1 MIKVGKVV
9 GTSHSLCIA
18 TDSNNCHI
26 LPLGQTGT
34 GKTTALRAISRSIAS
49 DGGRVLMLS
58 FNGTQ
63 DTMQVAGYVQRISVR
78 KTGFPFPILTPL
90 QRSDGE
96 KEEAVDVVEALIGVF
111 STVSRLDVRQKMELR
126 RAALKI
132 MHCSKPVSAFQ
143 RLGHELQREPKNK
156 EALSVFDRFY
166 PIFARARGTEE
177 SVYETVICPG
187 QVTILDFGEFDR
199 TTQIFFV
206 ELTLAFL
213 WRMAAFR
220 GPGGNEPLYLVLDE
234 FQDLSLKKNSILA
247 QLLREGRKY
256 GISLLLATQTLEA
269 FSKEQKALLQQ
280 AATQLYFRPAA
291 CDIKG
296 ILDMIGSDNRQ
307 ELTKLL
313 QSLSRGECLADG
325 RFELEGQIIERP
337 IKVSFWDQGG
347 DYHG

>member
-49 DGGRVLMLS
+49 DGGRVLMMS

-63 DTMQVAGYVQRISVR
+63 DTMQAAGYVQRISVR

-156 EALSVFDRFY
+156 EALSVFN
-166 PIFARARGTEE
+166 
-177 SVYETVICPG
+177 VI
-187 QVTILDFGEFDR
+187 
-199 TTQIFFV
+199 
-206 ELTLAFL
+206 
-213 WRMAAFR
+213 
-220 GPGGNEPLYLVLDE
+220 
-234 FQDLSLKKNSILA
+234 
-247 QLLREGRKY
+247 
-256 GISLLLATQTLEA
+256 
-269 FSKEQKALLQQ
+269 
-280 AATQLYFRPAA
+280 
-291 CDIKG
+291 
-296 ILDMIGSDNRQ
+296 
-307 ELTKLL
+307 
-313 QSLSRGECLADG
+313 
-325 RFELEGQIIERP
+325 
-337 IKVSFWDQGG
+337 
-347 DYHG
+347 